1 MAHPFKAFPAPNPQ
15 TKSAFETK
23 TSAINVAPSSKTRY
37 NIKEVKEDALWLSK
51 EARIDEVSALRI
63 VLVECQDRPSA
74 QLLGQLSNE
83 EVVSIQEAA
92 RISQLA
98 TALLPQNENPST
110 IQEDFDSQLSR
121 RIRILRTYLSER
133 RNLLQCLNI
142 ICQKSL
148 YPGPDGPDSDKGKD
162 SANPL
167 SWVQAV
173 SQNVLQKTADRD
185 KWIVEAISAI
195 RVVAGNI
202 DGGSGW
208 FQADGGR
215 DDLEREWAHNQITEI
230 SHTMEVIFQFV
241 DSRSNI
247 CSSAVV
253 IAWLEAMKQ
262 YGFFDQSPAVSCIS
276 IFYHSCD

>member
-1 MAHPFKAFPAPNPQ
+1 LAHPFKAFPAPNPQ

-37 NIKEVKEDALWLSK
+37 DIKEVKEDALWLSK

-162 SANPL
+162 QANPL

-241 DSRSNI
+241 DCRPNI